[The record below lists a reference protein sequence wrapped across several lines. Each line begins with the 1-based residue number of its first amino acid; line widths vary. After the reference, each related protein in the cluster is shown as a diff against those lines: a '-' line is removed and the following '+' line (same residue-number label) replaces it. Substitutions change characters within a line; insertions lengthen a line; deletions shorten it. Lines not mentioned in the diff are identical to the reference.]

1 MSLIKRMMEEHEASV
16 ARGYSIPESDER
28 FLCSCHYENTYL
40 KDFIRR
46 NGNDGTCTYCGRKG
60 LVIDFADFV
69 GFIGGRLSDYLEDI
83 DDAGLPSAKLFFD
96 NDDEEIPGLTRRG
109 YYIAPE
115 DAEYFESTEEAMYDF
130 GLISDSEELDGDLSS
145 HLFLED
151 KIRRDPTAP
160 LLSDELSFL
169 WKQFCDL
176 VKKQQRYTFFKSP
189 LFERAPME
197 YSAHGLE
204 DILSELGNL
213 IHMVEEVLPVETLI
227 YRCRPARK
235 EDVVSGFR
243 DLTAPPVSKAKSN
256 RMSPTGISMFYGSFE
271 KETPIKETRHYSKD
285 PLAYVGKFRTT
296 RKLLVINLCSAPEAD
311 FWMPSGWQE
320 YGFLNSFHQ
329 EISKPIGPND
339 VDEIEYVPS
348 QVFTEYLRYLCK
360 NSRGEH
366 YDGIIYRS
374 AMTNKKN
381 IVLFYDQES
390 SSSILEL
397 MGCPEEIEWGE
408 W

>member
-1 MSLIKRMMEEHEASV
+1 MMEEHEASV
-16 ARGYSIPESDER
+16 ARGYSIPESGER
-28 FLCSCHYENTYL
+28 FLCSCHYDNIYL
-40 KDFIRR
+40 KDFIIN
-46 NGNDGTCTYCGRKG
+46 NGIDGTCTYCGRKG
-60 LVIDFADFV
+60 IVIDFAMFV
-69 GFIGGRLSDYLEDI
+69 GFVGGRLSEYLEDL
-83 DDAGLPSAKLFFD
+83 DAAGLPSAKAFY
-96 NDDEEIPGLTRRG
+96 DDDEEEIPGFARRG
-109 YYIAPE
+109 YYIAPA
-115 DAEYFESTEEAMYDF
+115 DVEYYASNEEAMYDI
-130 GLISDSEELDGDLSS
+130 GLISDSDELNDALSS

-151 KIRRDPTAP
+151 KIRRDPTSL
-160 LLSDELSFL
+160 LLSEELSFL

-176 VKKQQRYTFFKSP
+176 VKKRQRYTFFKSP
-189 LFERAPME
+189 LFERTTTD
-197 YSAHGLE
+197 YSAHGLD

-213 IHMVEEVLPVETLI
+213 IHMVEEILPTGTVI
-227 YRCRPARK
+227 YRCRPAK
-235 EDVVSGFR
+235 NEDVVRGFR

-256 RMSPTGISMFYGSFE
+256 RMSPIGISMFYGSFE
-271 KETPIKETRHYSKD
+271 KETPIIETKHYSKD
-285 PLAYVGKFRTT
+285 PLAYLGIFRTT
-296 RKLLVINLCSAPEAD
+296 RQLLVINLFSAPEAD

-390 SSSILEL
+390 SSNVLEL
-397 MGCPEEIEWGE
+397 IGCNEEIEWGE